1 MMTNEH
7 LTEDQLVLVHYGE
20 WPEGEAHVRECAECG
35 DQLQTLTRT
44 LGLVAEEPIPARAE
58 DYGRWVWWRMQPE
71 LKRRPAREAM
81 RWAAVAATAIVLAA
95 GGFFAGRYTQDT
107 PAARRAANH
116 ARSERVLRAALNEHF
131 ERSGLVLVEL
141 ANQTVEGPVDFTSE
155 QERAESLIVSNR
167 LYRQAAAGAGER
179 QTAELL
185 EDLERVL
192 LEIAHSPARLEPA
205 DYEQIRQRIH
215 DAGILFKVKFA
226 EQQTKQETLVQ

>member
-1 MMTNEH
+1 MKMSEH

-20 WPEGEAHVRECAECG
+20 WPEGEAHVRECEECG
-35 DQLQTLTRT
+35 EQLRTLTRT
-44 LGLVAEEPIPARAE
+44 LGLVAEEPVPVRTE
-58 DYGRWVWWRMQPE
+58 EYGRWVWWRIQPE
-71 LKRRPAREAM
+71 LRRRSARPAM
-81 RWAAVAATAIVLAA
+81 RWAAAAVAAMVLMT
-95 GGFFAGRYTQDT
+95 GGFYAGRYTQET
-107 PAARRAANH
+107 PAMRTAANRV
-116 ARSERVLRAALNEHF
+116 RSERVLRAALNEHF

-167 LYRQAAAGAGER
+167 LYRQAAAGSGER